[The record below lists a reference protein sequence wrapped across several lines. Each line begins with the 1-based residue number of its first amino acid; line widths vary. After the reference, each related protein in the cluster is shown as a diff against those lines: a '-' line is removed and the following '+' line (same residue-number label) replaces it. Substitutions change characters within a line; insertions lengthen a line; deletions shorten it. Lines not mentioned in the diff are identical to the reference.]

1 MDGNTYRFLIF
12 ISVFAL
18 MLILESFIARH
29 QTVDSKPRRLGI
41 HLGLSGLNTL
51 LIKFLFGAAAVGA
64 AEIAESKGWGLF
76 NMLDWPYE
84 LEFLL
89 VVIILDFAI

>member
-1 MDGNTYRFLIF
+1 
-12 ISVFAL
+12 

-29 QTVDSKPRRLGI
+29 PTVDSKPRRLGM

-64 AEIAESKGWGLF
+64 AEIAEGKG
-76 NMLDWPYE
+76 
-84 LEFLL
+84 
-89 VVIILDFAI
+89 